1 MTPDGAGAAPPA
13 LALPDAE
20 TLADLETFV
29 GRARRVDPDG
39 AARLVASGSVLATYV
54 SPVHGGGGPT
64 VLGLRVV
71 ALAAPLA
78 LDATVS
84 LAALLDRFARLAAA
98 RSTPP
103 HPPPP
108 DGPSML
114 LPVPP
119 TGAAATWAG
128 VTPPRAGWDPI
139 GLLDAPALRERAADG
154 VREIA
159 AGVPPGAGAAAV
171 ARLRAQVWGRP
182 LTPDLPDVPAGL
194 AFAADALAFLD
205 DPRHEQDPVAL
216 FRAGPWLRATTRRG
230 HVLARR
236 SPLLGS

>member
-1 MTPDGAGAAPPA
+1 MSPDGASTVPPA

-39 AARLVASGSVLATYV
+39 ATRLVASGPVLAAYV

-71 ALAAPLA
+71 ALAAPAA
-78 LDATVS
+78 LDATVP
-84 LAALLDRFARLAAA
+84 LAALLDRFARLRAAGSA
-98 RSTPP
+98 GA
-103 HPPPP
+103 
-108 DGPSML
+108 DGDRPVL
-114 LPVPP
+114 AVPP
-119 TGAAATWAG
+119 VGAAATWAG
-128 VTPPRAGWDPI
+128 VTPPRSGWETV
-139 GLLDAPALRERAADG
+139 GLLDAPTLRERAADG

-171 ARLRAQVWGRP
+171 ARLRAEVWGRP
-182 LTPDLPDVPAGL
+182 LAPDLPDVPAGL

-205 DPRHEQDPVAL
+205 DPRHEQEPVAL
-216 FRAGPWLRATTRRG
+216 FRAGPWLRATTGRG

-236 SPLLGS
+236 ALALS